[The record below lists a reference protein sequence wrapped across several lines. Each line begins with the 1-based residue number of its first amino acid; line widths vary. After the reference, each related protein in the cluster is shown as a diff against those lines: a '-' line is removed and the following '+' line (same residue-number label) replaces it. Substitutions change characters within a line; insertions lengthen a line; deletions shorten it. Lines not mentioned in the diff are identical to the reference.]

1 MPGKGESA
9 SVSGHCSRPLLSL
22 SRRRIL
28 GTVYSST
35 PTREEL
41 LKRAKYRFT
50 SAHTANS
57 WVAFFFSP
65 RKRSFTNPNFSF
77 ITANTCS
84 TFERTVDL
92 LRFFARSTSSTPVK
106 RHLVCKRWTIEKAD
120 ENSNGIPWFVLHRPN
135 SDKLRFH
142 LPSLPWHWFD
152 A

>member
-92 LRFFARSTSSTPVK
+92 LRFFARSTSDRKST
-106 RHLVCKRWTIEKAD
+106 RL
-120 ENSNGIPWFVLHRPN
+120 NSSHDQISYAVFCLKKKKN
-135 SDKLRFH
+135 K
-142 LPSLPWHWFD
+142 
-152 A
+152 

>member
-57 WVAFFFSP
+57 WVAFFCSP

-84 TFERTVDL
+84 TFERTLDFV
-92 LRFFARSTSSTPVK
+92 RFFARSTSST
-106 RHLVCKRWTIEKAD
+106 HACSGSAD
-120 ENSNGIPWFVLHRPN
+120 GCSPGPAARTPGSLRSARDKPDQDPLFHF
-135 SDKLRFH
+135 SDTLT
-142 LPSLPWHWFD
+142 
-152 A
+152 

>member
-84 TFERTVDL
+84 TFERTSTCSGSSPAP
-92 LRFFARSTSSTPVK
+92 LRQHHPCSGSADGCSPGPRRALPDHFALSAISLIAP
-106 RHLVCKRWTIEKAD
+106 H
-120 ENSNGIPWFVLHRPN
+120 P
-135 SDKLRFH
+135 RF
-142 LPSLPWHWFD
+142 L
-152 A
+152 AV

>member
-57 WVAFFFSP
+57 WVPFFFSP

-84 TFERTVDL
+84 TFERTLDFV
-92 LRFFARSTSSTPVK
+92 RFFARSAFGNLIRPH
-106 RHLVCKRWTIEKAD
+106 RGRFIWPHLHHKNPFPPAC
-120 ENSNGIPWFVLHRPN
+120 
-135 SDKLRFH
+135 
-142 LPSLPWHWFD
+142 
-152 A
+152 